1 MNLVF
6 PELSGQEQAE
16 AVKQTEEEQG
26 AREPAAGDAHYAVSN
41 K

>member
-6 PELSGQEQAE
+6 PELTGPQQAE
-16 AVKQTEEEQG
+16 AVKATEEEAG
-26 AREPAAGDAHYAVSN
+26 VKEPAAGDAHYAVSN